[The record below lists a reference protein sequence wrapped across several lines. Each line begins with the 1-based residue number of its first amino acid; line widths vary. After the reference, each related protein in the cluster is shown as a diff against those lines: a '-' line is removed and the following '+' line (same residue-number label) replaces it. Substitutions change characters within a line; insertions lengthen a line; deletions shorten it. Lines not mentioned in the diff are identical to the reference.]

1 MECKKFA
8 SLLVPMAICLLLAI
22 MSPTVTAAR
31 NEARPFSIIANANI
45 RNPLA
50 GTFFVDKP
58 AGDCLNVGR
67 LCYDHAQCCSR
78 MCLIYSTRPPFAKI
92 CV

>member
-8 SLLVPMAICLLLAI
+8 SLLVPMAVVLLAI
-22 MSPTVTAAR
+22 MSSAVTAGR
-31 NEARPFSIIANANI
+31 NEVRPFSIITNADI
-45 RNPLA
+45 RNPLV

-58 AGDCLNVGR
+58 AEECLNVGR